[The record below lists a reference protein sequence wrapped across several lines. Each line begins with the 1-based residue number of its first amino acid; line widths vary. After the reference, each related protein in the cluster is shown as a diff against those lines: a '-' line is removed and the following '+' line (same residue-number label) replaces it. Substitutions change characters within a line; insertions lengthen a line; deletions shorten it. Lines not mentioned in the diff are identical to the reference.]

1 MSYVSVITS
10 RENSDTK
17 LVGVSE
23 LLRHIKCIEL
33 IRNSVFNYDTT
44 LASVFFS
51 NIRCAPRLC
60 EQADTTIVNE
70 LKQHYYIC
78 LERQISILTRII
90 YDNTSRMRSFAVPKS
105 IESVLLSTRYGSTDG
120 SLLTRLKVLLYPCI
134 NIDASRPR
142 IDLRGGGPMAASGRI
157 FSNQLY
163 PIFDQLACS
172 FSWHFKSEFI
182 AIMEDVIKRNQLCD
196 YLECMLILFCSEFD
210 IVALTELLQEEQY
223 LLHNRETNRTRF
235 LDATSADIA
244 PYANVS
250 TCAALCIDGRKEYWT
265 IDKNDCA
272 MQPTCSQREVIY
284 QYLLLNRAW
293 GRSLLRSEG
302 KDPGDRNRG
311 DCCYE

>member
-1 MSYVSVITS
+1 MSYVSIITS
-10 RENSDTK
+10 GENSDTK

-51 NIRCAPRLC
+51 NIRCAPCLC
-60 EQADTTIVNE
+60 DNVDMTIINE
-70 LKQHYYIC
+70 LKQHYYTC

-90 YDNTSRMRSFAVPKS
+90 SDNIGTPRSFIVPKT
-105 IESVLLSTRYGSTDG
+105 IESVLLSTRYGTTDSTV
-120 SLLTRLKVLLYPCI
+120 LTRLKVLLDPCI
-134 NIDASRPR
+134 NIAEKLRPDFR
-142 IDLRGGGPMAASGRI
+142 KSGCMSASGRV

-163 PIFDQLACS
+163 ALFDQLAASC
-172 FSWHFKSEFI
+172 SWHFKSEFI
-182 AIMEDVIKRNQLCD
+182 SVMEDVIKRNQLCD
-196 YLECMLILFCSEFD
+196 YLECMLILFCSED
-210 IVALTELLQEEQY
+210 DAATLAESLQEEQCM
-223 LLHNRETNRTRF
+223 LSNRESSRMRF
-235 LDATSADIA
+235 LDSASTDIA

-272 MQPTCSQREVIY
+272 MQPTGSQRENIK
-284 QYLLLNRAW
+284 QYLILNRLW
-293 GRSLLRSEG
+293 SKNLLRNQG
-302 KDPGDRNRG
+302 KKPGVCNEG